1 MKYSLL
7 SAALL
12 VGFVHTVS
20 AHSTASHATAANLST
35 ASQSTQ
41 AQPAL
46 SVELAHKTQQVC
58 DGVSPSQLSATYV
71 IFKGV
76 DSSKL
81 SHELQ
86 LTRYQ
91 DTVIYQ
97 RSPQTFEAWLRN
109 GEYIRYFPMDKRSV
123 SYRTGDLLSL
133 NISYDLEQVFHL
145 VSPDVRSELKQADDI
160 EHTCLTLESFRGEQ
174 GGQEVS
180 LQWATSLE
188 LPYRLTMGRGEQQLT
203 YQLIEVKPVT
213 PVDFKTLTNG
223 YKDIDFADVGDSE
236 SDPFIAKMIT
246 QGFIQHGS
254 SGFYNSDGQQMPGDG
269 HSGHSH

>member
-1 MKYSLL
+1 MKYALL
-7 SAALL
+7 SAALV

-41 AQPAL
+41 VQPAL
-46 SVELAHKTQQVC
+46 SVELANKAQRVC

-71 IFKGV
+71 IFKGD

-97 RSPQTFEAWLRN
+97 RSPQTFEAWRRS
-109 GEYIRYFPMDKRSV
+109 GEYVRYFPMDKRSV
-123 SYRTGDLLSL
+123 SYRPGDLLSL
-133 NISYDLEQVFHL
+133 NISYDLAQVFHL
-145 VSPDVRSELKQADDI
+145 VSPEIRSKLKQTDDI
-160 EHTCLTLESFRGEQ
+160 QHTCLTVESFSGKQ
-174 GGQEVS
+174 AGQEVN
-180 LQWATSLE
+180 LQWARSLE
-188 LPYRLTMGRGEQQLT
+188 LPYRLTIGESEQVLT
-203 YQLIEVKPVT
+203 YQLTQVKPVT
-213 PVDFKTLTNG
+213 PADFKTLTTG
-223 YKDIDFADVGDSE
+223 FKDIDFADVGDNE

-254 SGFYNSDGQQMPGDG
+254 SGVYTSDGQLVSGNG